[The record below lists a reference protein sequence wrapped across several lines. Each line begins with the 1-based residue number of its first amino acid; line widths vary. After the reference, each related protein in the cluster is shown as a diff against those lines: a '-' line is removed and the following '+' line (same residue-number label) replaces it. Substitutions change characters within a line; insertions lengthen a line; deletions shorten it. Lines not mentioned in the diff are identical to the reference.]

1 MRFLSQSLNFV
12 TILSYSSYSCYLNQ
26 WAGLCSNKPLFTDS
40 EIWTLHHCKGS
51 WYIPSQVVLVVKN
64 PPVNAGNTGVQSL
77 SWKINLQPTG
87 LQRVG
92 QIEMTYHTFE
102 ISFLIFCQPLK
113 NVEII
118 LSLKVSLLI
127 SGAGLTFMLNSTGFS
142 LKIAPYSLS
151 SVTSLTIWPS
161 SNICLHIYVSIIFSL

>member
-1 MRFLSQSLNFV
+1 M
-12 TILSYSSYSCYLNQ
+12 
-26 WAGLCSNKPLFTDS
+26 
-40 EIWTLHHCKGS
+40 
-51 WYIPSQVVLVVKN
+51 VKN